1 MGSIFVNGMTEAMS
15 TGWMQK
21 STQVIGP
28 YGRKNTSA
36 KHTAVPARH
45 AMNGARMFLNNFANT
60 TGSAMDATQAM
71 TVFSVDRS
79 PATAVRLGS
88 PMSAVTAATM

>member
-1 MGSIFVNGMTEAMS
+1 MTEAMS
-15 TGWMQK
+15 TGCMQK
-21 STQVIGP
+21 SAQVRGP

-36 KHTAVPARH
+36 KHAAVPTRQ
-45 AMNGARMFLNNFANT
+45 MMKGARMFLNSFANT
-60 TGSAMDATQAM
+60 TGSAMEATQAI

-88 PMSAVTAATM
+88 PMSVVTAATM

>member
-1 MGSIFVNGMTEAMS
+1 
-15 TGWMQK
+15 
-21 STQVIGP
+21 
-28 YGRKNTSA
+28 
-36 KHTAVPARH
+36 
-45 AMNGARMFLNNFANT
+45 MNGARMFLNNFANT